1 MHISVGAVSH
11 QILLLEALQAAVVG
25 SEFQVITSPFKGR
38 LALDEFVMNPP
49 RCLILDGN
57 CPKQSP
63 LVMVDRAKRVLPD
76 TLILVYLR
84 SIRAIECQSLLSLG
98 VSGLIDAS
106 CSSDNVVGALR
117 KLTRKEVHLAP
128 NVAQALAL
136 SRFRSANPFDK
147 LSPRELTVCDLVIEG
162 SRAPEIAQQLAV
174 SAKTINTYRYRI
186 FEKLGI
192 DSDVEL
198 THLAYNHG
206 LKGVESTY
214 GRV

>member
-1 MHISVGAVSH
+1 
-11 QILLLEALQAAVVG
+11 
-25 SEFQVITSPFKGR
+25 
-38 LALDEFVMNPP
+38 
-49 RCLILDGN
+49 
-57 CPKQSP
+57 
-63 LVMVDRAKRVLPD
+63 
-76 TLILVYLR
+76 LILVYLR

-206 LKGVESTY
+206 LKGVESTH

>member
-11 QILLLEALQAAVVG
+11 EILLLEAIQAAVVG
-25 SEFQVITSPFKGR
+25 SEFQGTTFPLKGR
-38 LALDEFVMNPP
+38 LALDEFVMTPP

-63 LVMVDRAKRVLPD
+63 LVMVDQAKRVLPD

-128 NVAQALAL
+128 NVGQPLVL

-147 LSPRELTVCDLVIEG
+147 LSPRELTV
-162 SRAPEIAQQLAV
+162 
-174 SAKTINTYRYRI
+174 
-186 FEKLGI
+186 
-192 DSDVEL
+192 
-198 THLAYNHG
+198 
-206 LKGVESTY
+206 
-214 GRV
+214 